1 MIQERLPK
9 TQPLPPPLQAQCF
22 SLSLWGLPL
31 FQLSLVFLATWE
43 LLRVPESDQLAVFNF
58 ASG

>member
-9 TQPLPPPLQAQCF
+9 TQPLPPAPPSPVF
-22 SLSLWGLPL
+22 LSQSWGLPL